1 MTEAMKPAVQEQ
13 QPSLEFSWS
22 EVVATLL
29 QSRGIS
35 SGLWKLGVRLRFAA
49 INTIQP
55 DSNDPNDA
63 IPAGVVGIDS
73 ISITPASEPGP
84 LVFDAATKKAA
95 IGKRHS
101 SAPLPLPSPAE
112 TKRSK
117 SKVSARKASVK

>member
-84 LVFDAATKKAA
+84 LVFDAATTKAA
-95 IGKRHS
+95 ISNRHS
-101 SAPLPLPSPAE
+101 SPPLPSPAE